1 MDRPASSSEGS
12 NLNASFA
19 TFCSRIIDRA
29 LDDHLQQLDNVL
41 ETVRL
46 PVADGP
52 DSTLRGWEAADEG
65 GALGLGF
72 QHLPADQVT
81 QKCRSQ
87 TGGPAP

>member
-1 MDRPASSSEGS
+1 M
-12 NLNASFA
+12 
-19 TFCSRIIDRA
+19 
-29 LDDHLQQLDNVL
+29 L

-65 GALGLGF
+65 GALSLGF

-81 QKCRSQ
+81 QERRSQ
-87 TGGPAP
+87 TGGTAPSKCAMPWHASSSGNITRLWYLGR